1 LRRDFA
7 ARVRPH
13 FPPAYLVARGRFTSH
28 LEARPDMPC
37 TLQSDVEFYSMVH
50 QMKLTAEA
58 ASADVCRRDRA
69 RVSFLC
75 KQWIA
80 PMLGSAVPRD
90 AEFVEVA
97 CRDISTSGFSYLETA
112 VPETN
117 LLSVRLGKPG
127 AWIYLTAEVVR
138 CESTALDEGDGYVMG
153 CKFIG
158 RANN

>member
-1 LRRDFA
+1 
-7 ARVRPH
+7 
-13 FPPAYLVARGRFTSH
+13 
-28 LEARPDMPC
+28 MPC

-50 QMKLTAEA
+50 QMKVAAEA
-58 ASADVCRRDRA
+58 ESAGACRRDRP
-69 RVSFLC
+69 RVPFHC

-80 PMLGSAVPRD
+80 PMLGSEVPRD

-112 VPETN
+112 VPDSN

-138 CESTALDEGDGYVMG
+138 CESAALDDGEGYLMG

-158 RANN
+158 RAAA

>member
-1 LRRDFA
+1 
-7 ARVRPH
+7 
-13 FPPAYLVARGRFTSH
+13 
-28 LEARPDMPC
+28 MPC

-50 QMKLTAEA
+50 QMKRAAES
-58 ASADVCRRDRA
+58 ASQDVCRRDRA
-69 RVSFLC
+69 RVPFHC

-97 CRDISTSGFSYLETA
+97 CRDISTSGFSYLETS
-112 VPETN
+112 VPESN

-127 AWIYLTAEVVR
+127 AWIYLTAEVMR
-138 CESTALDEGDGYVMG
+138 CESTPLTEGEGYIMG

-158 RANN
+158 RAGS

>member
-1 LRRDFA
+1 
-7 ARVRPH
+7 
-13 FPPAYLVARGRFTSH
+13 
-28 LEARPDMPC
+28 MPC

-50 QMKLTAEA
+50 EMKLQAEA

-69 RVSFLC
+69 RVPFHC

-80 PMLGSAVPRD
+80 PMLGSVVPRD

-97 CRDISTSGFSYLETA
+97 CRDISTSGFAYLKSE
-112 VPETN
+112 VPESSV
-117 LLSVRLGKPG
+117 LAVRLGKPG

-138 CESTALDEGDGYVMG
+138 CEATALDDGEGYVMG

-158 RANN
+158 RAAN